1 MRSQDQCTSPSGST
15 PAHPSNRRT
24 PPNAF
29 SPEFLADA
37 RDRDESL
44 TTAEAE
50 FSGPW
55 KMEPLPRHPGWVAV
69 LREWESLEEGDIPE
83 AVFREEETA
92 VFCKVVLPL
101 IERERLYHLGG
112 SANPDGE
119 LPGGYPVVAVHGEEG
134 PQVRGYLR
142 HYNSAV
148 VEGLH
153 IVESLN
159 RSPAVHAE
167 MLDAAG
173 GGALEQVGRAL
184 AARRRAR

>member
-1 MRSQDQCTSPSGST
+1 MRTKDECTSPSGST
-15 PAHPSNRRT
+15 PARPSDRRT

-37 RDRDESL
+37 RAREESL

-55 KMEPLPRHPGWVAV
+55 KLEPLPGHPGWVAV
-69 LREWESLEEGDIPE
+69 LREWESLEEGDVPE

-92 VFCKVVLPL
+92 VFCKVALPA
-101 IERERLYHLGG
+101 IERERLYHLRG
-112 SANPDGE
+112 SASPDGE
-119 LPGGYPVVAVHGEEG
+119 LPDGYPVVAVHGEKG

-142 HYNSAV
+142 HYNPAI
-148 VEGLH
+148 VEALH
-153 IVESLN
+153 IVEALN
-159 RSPAVHAE
+159 RSPAALAE
-167 MLDAAG
+167 LLDAAG

-184 AARRRAR
+184 AARRKER